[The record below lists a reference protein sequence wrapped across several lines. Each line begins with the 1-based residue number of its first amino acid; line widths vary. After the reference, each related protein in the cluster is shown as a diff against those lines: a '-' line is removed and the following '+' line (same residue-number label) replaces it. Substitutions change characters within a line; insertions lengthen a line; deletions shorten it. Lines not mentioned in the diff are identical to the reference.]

1 VAKVSNGD
9 SDSDQ
14 DDPGP
19 SESGTNFTVDPRDLR
34 QIELTG
40 EQRDA
45 ISSDI
50 IDVIIASVGKPNP
63 PEIIVLFDPDT
74 KVTKLI
80 DEKAKPYGKYMAQT
94 SFAPPD

>member
-14 DDPGP
+14 DDLGP
-19 SESGTNFTVDPRDLR
+19 SESGTNFTVDPRRFR

-45 ISSDI
+45 ISSEI
-50 IDVIIASVGKPNP
+50 IDVIIASMGKPNP
-63 PEIIVLFDPDT
+63 PDIIVLFDPHT
-74 KVTKLI
+74 KVSKFI
-80 DEKAKPYGKYMAQT
+80 EEQSKSYDRFMR
-94 SFAPPD
+94 SD

>member
-1 VAKVSNGD
+1 MSNGD

-14 DDPGP
+14 DDLGS
-19 SESGTNFTVDPRDLR
+19 SESGTYFTVDLR

-50 IDVIIASVGKPNP
+50 IDVIIASIGKQPTP
-63 PEIIVLFDPDT
+63 PEIIE
-74 KVTKLI
+74 LI
-80 DEKAKPYGKYMAQT
+80 EGFWRTYRKY
-94 SFAPPD
+94 

>member
-1 VAKVSNGD
+1 MSNGD

-14 DDPGP
+14 DDLGS
-19 SESGTNFTVDPRDLR
+19 SESGTNFTVDLR

-50 IDVIIASVGKPNP
+50 INVIIASIRRPNP
-63 PEIIVLFDPDT
+63 PQIIVLFDPHT

-80 DEKAKPYGKYMAQT
+80 KEKSSKYEKHM
-94 SFAPPD
+94 